1 MGTSKVGCN
10 LLESSRNDQKARKK
24 LLTVKD
30 YESSIDKRKED
41 WGLHMLMVFNCMKGH
56 GKEIGK
62 KILCFLFIVNQT
74 SRIKQ

>member
-1 MGTSKVGCN
+1 MGTSKVGSN

-30 YESSIDKRKED
+30 YESSTDKRRED
-41 WGLHMLMVFNCMKGH
+41 WGLHMLMVSKCMKEH

-62 KILCFLFIVNQT
+62 KILCSLFIVNQT